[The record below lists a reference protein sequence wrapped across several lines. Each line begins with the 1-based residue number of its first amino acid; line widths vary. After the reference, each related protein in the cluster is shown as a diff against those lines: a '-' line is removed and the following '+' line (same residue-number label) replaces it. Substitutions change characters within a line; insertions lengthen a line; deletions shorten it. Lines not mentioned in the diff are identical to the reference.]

1 MPLRLHLTNETWKTV
16 GHPSQKEEGPLHTV
30 PLEEVQ
36 NFASILN
43 HSRRPIPPRAS
54 RDLISERFHLEV
66 ILDIDTQYMSYA
78 WAFLCCVCGL
88 RIVQSFF
95 RSLRI

>member
-1 MPLRLHLTNETWKTV
+1 MPLCLHLPNETWKTV
-16 GHPSQKEEGPLHTV
+16 GHPSQKEKGPLHIV
-30 PLEEVQ
+30 PLEEIQ

-54 RDLISERFHLEV
+54 PNLIRERFHLEV
-66 ILDIDTQYMSYA
+66 ILDINTQYMSYA
-78 WAFLCCVCGL
+78 RAFFYCVCGL